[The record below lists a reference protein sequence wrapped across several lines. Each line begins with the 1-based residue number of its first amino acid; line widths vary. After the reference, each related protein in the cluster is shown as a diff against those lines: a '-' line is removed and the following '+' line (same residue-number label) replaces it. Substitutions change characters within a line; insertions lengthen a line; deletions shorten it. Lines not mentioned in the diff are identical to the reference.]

1 MIELRF
7 LRTDGDF
14 IVLENSEGETFRVA
28 IDEPVRRAAR
38 RDSAAP
44 QSTGNLSPREI
55 QDEVRSGTGIA
66 ELAAKTG
73 ASIDYIEKF
82 AAPVLDELAHVV
94 QTALSVR
101 ITVAGDRY
109 SETAQ
114 VEFGSLILERLS
126 ASGYA
131 NVTWSSSKPE
141 FGDWRVTCD
150 LGDTHATWVF
160 DLKKL
165 SLSPDN
171 ELAVQLSAT
180 QSFADSPIPKLK
192 AMPAQPANPQV
203 PDTSAVP
210 AAFAKPKNSQ
220 PENATGDL
228 GDTLEFDGVIPFGRT
243 KPAEPAEPTMGE
255 NLANTADLLDALRKK
270 RLEREAIEAETQVVP
285 ELETEA
291 EATQVIETPV
301 AAEPV
306 EPAEVESKPAKKGR
320 AAVPS
325 WNDIVFGTR
334 PDSED

>member
-14 IVLENSEGETFRVA
+14 IVLENSEGETFRIA
-28 IDEPVRRAAR
+28 IDEALRRAAR
-38 RDSAAP
+38 RESP
-44 QSTGNLSPREI
+44 VSQSTGDLSPREI
-55 QDEVRSGTGIA
+55 QDEVRSGTGIS

-73 ASIDYIEKF
+73 ASRDYIEKF
-82 AAPVLDELAHVV
+82 AAPVIDELAHIV

-114 VEFGSLILERLS
+114 VEFGSLILERLA
-126 ASGYA
+126 ASGYQ

-150 LGDTHATWVF
+150 LGESQATWVF

-192 AMPAQPANPQV
+192 AMPAQPVRTRVAEP
-203 PDTSAVP
+203 TAVP
-210 AAFAKPKNSQ
+210 AAFAKPKGVQ
-220 PENATGDL
+220 LQNATADL
-228 GDTLEFDGVIPFGRT
+228 GDTQEFDGVIPFGRT
-243 KPAEPAEPTMGE
+243 KQVEPAEPTMGE

-270 RLEREAIEAETQVVP
+270 RLEREAIEAETQIVP
-285 ELETEA
+285 ELETEE
-291 EATQVIETPV
+291 EATQVIEAPA
-301 AAEPV
+301 AAEPA
-306 EPAEVESKPAKKGR
+306 EPVEVESKPARKGR